1 MAPTFERGDSFAKD
15 WSGLSHSDKERFRTA
30 VAQLV
35 EDLKAK
41 RLPRPRLRVK
51 RVQGTHSVWELTWAP
66 DGRATFTY
74 GAEVIVGE
82 PHVQWRRIGTHDIFN
97 RP

>member
-1 MAPTFERGDSFAKD
+1 MTPTFETGASF
-15 WSGLSHSDKERFRTA
+15 ERDLKALTPENRRRFSAA

-35 EDLKAK
+35 EDLRER
-41 RLPRPRLRVK
+41 RLPRPGLRVK
-51 RVQGTHSVWELTWAP
+51 RFQGTRGVWELTWAP

-74 GAEVIVGE
+74 GPEVIAGE

>member
-1 MAPTFERGDSFAKD
+1 VTPTFETGSSFDRDLK
-15 WSGLSHSDKERFRTA
+15 GLTPENRQRFMAA

-35 EDLKAK
+35 EDLRDR
-41 RLPRPRLRVK
+41 RLPRPGLRVK
-51 RVQGTHSVWELTWAP
+51 RVQGTNGVWELTWAP

-74 GAEVIVGE
+74 GPEVVPGE